1 MTISFRL
8 GAHGA
13 LVAQTLG
20 CTREGNVE
28 RQYQFCLLPQPLAGS
43 RNHYARW
50 SQYVVSYFNPLQF
63 AANRAYHVDQYEL
76 QVCRLPSPPRR
87 FSFRCVSKLRRPTL
101 RPGLFHR
108 FHCFFFGVFGSSQV
122 SLRLLKASPR
132 VLPKSLRVIAM
143 IISIELRIC
152 HSVISVRRLI

>member
-1 MTISFRL
+1 MHRSRKL
-8 GAHGA
+8 SNA
-13 LVAQTLG
+13 
-20 CTREGNVE
+20 RERETSRGNI
-28 RQYQFCLLPQPLAGS
+28 CLLPQPLAGS

-76 QVCRLPSPPRR
+76 QVCRLSSPPRR

-101 RPGLFHR
+101 RLVFQR
-108 FHCFFFGVFGSSQV
+108 FHCFFFGAFGCSQV

-143 IISIELRIC
+143 IISIERRIC
-152 HSVISVRRLI
+152 HSVIYFVD